1 MRPPIFRR
9 FVAVFAVAFAM
20 AGTAGQTRAETE
32 ANAVPVDYKKR
43 VEQMFRD
50 WVEGLWPTAE
60 AKGITRKTFDA
71 AFKGVTLNWKL
82 PEIVPPE
89 VDGKVPVKGK
99 KPKQS
104 HKQQPEFDT
113 PGRYFRPKIV
123 AHRVKKGR
131 AKIKAWNK
139 ALDDIEKRYG
149 VQREIIM
156 AVWGVETNFGDF
168 QIPHYTI
175 RALATGAFMGLRKD
189 MFNKELMIA
198 LNILQEG
205 HVTPAKMKSSW
216 AGAMGHT
223 QFMPSDFTRYAV
235 DYDGDGKRDIWGT
248 IIDALASTGFY
259 LQSEGWERMKTWG
272 YEIKVPSDF
281 DCTLAGKDNARPIS
295 EWVKLGA
302 KRSYGRSFA
311 EDRLADEGILLMP
324 GGRFGPAF
332 IALKNFYVIKTYNN
346 ADLYALIVGH
356 IADRYTKDRVFEG
369 KWMANG
375 FRRDVVTDM
384 QKRLEERKLNVGGAD
399 GLIGFRTRIAIGQYQ
414 KDNGLQ
420 PTCWPTDKLIA
431 HIKRTTPLDGS

>member
-1 MRPPIFRR
+1 MKLSNLRLVTAAILAAFTL
-9 FVAVFAVAFAM
+9 AGLTGFAP
-20 AGTAGQTRAETE
+20 AEAAT
-32 ANAVPVDYKKR
+32 PVDYKKR

-50 WVEGLWPTAE
+50 WVEDLWPAAK
-60 AKGITRKTFDA
+60 AKGITRQTFDA

-89 VDGKVPVKGK
+89 VDGEVPVKGK

-104 HKQQPEFDT
+104 FKQQPEFGA

-131 AKIKAWNK
+131 AKIKGWNK
-139 ALDDIEKRYG
+139 ALDEIEKRYG
-149 VQREIIM
+149 VQREIIFS
-156 AVWGVETNFGDF
+156 VWGVETNFGDF
-168 QIPHYTI
+168 AIPHYTI
-175 RALATGAFMGLRKD
+175 RALATGGFMGLRKD
-189 MFNKELMIA
+189 MFTKELLIA

-235 DYDGDGKRDIWGT
+235 DYNGDGKRDIWGT
-248 IIDALASTGFY
+248 EIDALASTGFY

-272 YEIKVPSDF
+272 YEIKVPKNF

-295 EWVKLGA
+295 EWLKLGV
-302 KRSYGRSFA
+302 KRTYGRTFSEKSA
-311 EDRLADEGILLMP
+311 KDEGILLMP

-332 IALKNFYVIKTYNN
+332 IALHNFYVIKTYNN

-356 IADRYTKDRVFEG
+356 IADRYTNDRTFEG
-369 KWMANG
+369 KWTAKG
-375 FRRDVVTDM
+375 FRRDIVTDM
-384 QKRLEERKLNVGGAD
+384 QKRLVKLGLNVGGRPD
-399 GLIGFRTRIAIGQYQ
+399 GLIGFRTRIAIGEYQ
-414 KDNGLQ
+414 KKKGLA

-431 HIKRTTPLDGS
+431 HIRRTIPLDGS

>member
-1 MRPPIFRR
+1 MGLTALRHLTAAI
-9 FVAVFAVAFAM
+9 ALAFGLH
-20 AGTAGQTRAETE
+20 AGLAET
-32 ANAVPVDYKKR
+32 AHAATPVDYKKR
-43 VEQMFRD
+43 VEQMFQE
-50 WVEGLWPTAE
+50 WIEGLWPQAK
-60 AKGITRKTFDA
+60 AKGISRKTFDA

-113 PGRYFRPKIV
+113 PGRYFRPKV
-123 AHRVKKGR
+123 VNHRVKKGR
-131 AKIKAWNK
+131 GKIKSWSK
-139 ALDDIEKRYG
+139 ALDVIEKRYG

-156 AVWGVETNFGDF
+156 AVWGVETDFGDF
-168 QIPHYTI
+168 KIPHYTV

-189 MFNKELMIA
+189 MFTEELMIA
-198 LNILQEG
+198 LNILEEG

-235 DYDGDGKRDIWGT
+235 DYNGDGRRDIWGT
-248 IIDALASTGFY
+248 IVDALASTGFY

-272 YEIKVPSDF
+272 YEIRVPKDF
-281 DCTLAGKDNARPIS
+281 DCTLAGRDNARPIS
-295 EWVKLGA
+295 EWLKLGV
-302 KRSYGRSFA
+302 KRTYGREFA
-311 EDRLADEGILLMP
+311 DERLADEGIILMP
-324 GGRFGPAF
+324 GGRYGPAF

-356 IADRYTKDRVFEG
+356 IADRYTKDRGFEG
-369 KWMANG
+369 KWTAKG
-375 FRRDVVTDM
+375 FRRDIVRDM
-384 QKRLEERKLNVGGAD
+384 QKRLEKRGLDVGGAD

-414 KDNGLQ
+414 KDNGLK
-420 PTCWPTDKLIA
+420 PTCWPTKSLIA
-431 HIKRTTPLDGS
+431 HIKRTTRLDGS